1 MRRPSGY
8 VDGLISGATWGVV
21 AVLLARLF
29 SRMQDY
35 PLLAMLAVVSMVL
48 ETAAALFLLARAA
61 VMGALP
67 RVGRLLTSRTAVTVL
82 WCGVLG
88 GPIFMGGYVAALIL
102 AGPADALTA
111 IATYP
116 VFGALLA
123 RRVLGQRLNRIA
135 WLGVTAAGIG
145 AALTAFDA
153 DSSANKAR
161 TLAGVAIGLAAAVG
175 LALDGIVATRAM
187 ARMDPDTVAVAREMF
202 VAVLFAVA
210 VLIIP
215 GGISLARTV
224 VMSRG
229 FYLPTIVAG
238 FISGYSYMVWYH
250 AIRKIGAARAM
261 ALNITYAMWG
271 ILFALI
277 FRQAG
282 VSPLAVAGCVIV
294 SVGAVLT
301 IMSGQRPARGA
312 HHEQPQERLDPQG
325 NAGRG
330 SARDRSAP

>member
-8 VDGLISGATWGVV
+8 IDGLISGATWGLV

-29 SRMQDY
+29 SRMQEY
-35 PLLAMLAVVSMVL
+35 PLLAMLAVVSVVF
-48 ETAAALFLLARAA
+48 ETAAALFLLARSAA
-61 VMGALP
+61 MGALP

-82 WCGVLG
+82 GCSVLG

-102 AGPADALTA
+102 AGPSDALTA

-123 RRVLGQRLNRIA
+123 QRMLGQKLSRIA

-153 DSSANKAR
+153 GSSANSAR

-175 LALDGIVATRAM
+175 QALDGIVATHAM
-187 ARMDPDTVAVAREMF
+187 ARMDPDTVTVVREMF
-202 VAVLFAVA
+202 VAMLFAAA
-210 VLIIP
+210 VLLIP
-215 GGISLARTV
+215 GGISLTVTV
-224 VMSRG
+224 VTSRDL
-229 FYLPTIVAG
+229 YLPIILAG
-238 FISGYSYMVWYH
+238 FIGGYSYTVWYH

-271 ILFALI
+271 ILFALV

-294 SVGAVLT
+294 SIGAVLT
-301 IMSGQRPARGA
+301 IMSGERPARGA
-312 HHEQPQERLDPQG
+312 HHEPPQERLDPQG

-330 SARDRSAP
+330 PARDRSAP